1 MAKYKPESADITAEN
16 LESTIESFLAGN
28 LKQHLLSEDLPED
41 WDAQPVKVC
50 SLLFYFFLYYFQVR
64 CV

>member
-50 SLLFYFFLYYFQVR
+50 
-64 CV
+64 